1 MGQKREQDRGSNRQ
15 MSKMAGERAG
25 QPDISEKLS
34 MDWGL
39 LRNCVGTSVRLLR
52 NELTDRIIDAYS
64 PFMLRSGAL
73 STMVLIKANPGCS
86 QAELAREVAMDDS
99 AMVAIIDELEERGL
113 AVRSRSA
120 TDRRRNSLALT
131 PQGETLM
138 DEMIACAM
146 QVEKPI
152 REAMSEEELATLIA
166 LLRRAYAAVTD
177 GPP

>member
-1 MGQKREQDRGSNRQ
+1 
-15 MSKMAGERAG
+15 MSKMASERTG
-25 QPDISEKLS
+25 QPDISENLG

-39 LRNCVGTSVRLLR
+39 LRSCVGTSVRLLR
-52 NELTDRIIDAYS
+52 NELTNRIIDAYA

-131 PQGETLM
+131 PEGETLM
-138 DEMIACAM
+138 GEMIACAM
-146 QVEKPI
+146 RVEKPI
-152 REAMSEEELATLIA
+152 RDAMSDEELATLIA

-177 GPP
+177 GPR